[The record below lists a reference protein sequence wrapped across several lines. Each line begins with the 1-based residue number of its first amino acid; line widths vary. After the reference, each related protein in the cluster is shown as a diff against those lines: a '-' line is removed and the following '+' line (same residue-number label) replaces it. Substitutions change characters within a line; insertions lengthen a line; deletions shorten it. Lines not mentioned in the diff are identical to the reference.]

1 MTGPVPFPTQ
11 FGGGAIMDPGLGAT
25 LASSVAQVLSAQ
37 QQQRENQF
45 RQQQLAQVAQ
55 QQQALQA
62 YYEGQVSI
70 QSREQTAREGELSAK
85 RMAMAQVGSAQARAM
100 GLGGPPVQQTS
111 PGQAPV
117 GNETVNPNAGNMTQG
132 MGGIAGQEPG
142 PFQQVLS
149 GGANALGGAASGEQ
163 ALSSIFTGVAP
174 ENMPDAVAAVQAV
187 QPKPPELPVSAK
199 EFQFMQHLNSLDPA
213 AAQFFYEN
221 WVKKQPG
228 VVVNTGDKVETAYG
242 TEMAK
247 SDVQAQ
253 AKMVDESKTAAASFP
268 AMAEAYK
275 LVDKSFT
282 GFGANAILGLSRAA
296 NATGFKPTGDK
307 VADTQ
312 TMVKLLRD
320 GVIAQLQTRALGS
333 GTAVSD
339 ADRVFMERQAGADI
353 TVDPTTI
360 KRIIRINVGTAIER
374 MVTVKKE
381 LEQAK
386 IDHPES
392 ARILDGKIK
401 MIESRMKP
409 IWDQYQNMLG
419 DEAKMD
425 ATTRMQ
431 AGSSGD
437 QLFPARQP

>member
-1 MTGPVPFPTQ
+1 
-11 FGGGAIMDPGLGAT
+11 
-25 LASSVAQVLSAQ
+25 
-37 QQQRENQF
+37 
-45 RQQQLAQVAQ
+45 
-55 QQQALQA
+55 
-62 YYEGQVSI
+62 
-70 QSREQTAREGELSAK
+70 
-85 RMAMAQVGSAQARAM
+85 VGRRRW
-100 GLGGPPVQQTS
+100 G
-111 PGQAPV
+111 
-117 GNETVNPNAGNMTQG
+117 
-132 MGGIAGQEPG
+132 
-142 PFQQVLS
+142 
-149 GGANALGGAASGEQ
+149 ASGEQ

-174 ENMPDAVAAVQAV
+174 ENMPAAVEAVQAV

-199 EFQFMQHLNSLDPA
+199 EFQFMQQLPPELA
-213 AAQFFYEN
+213 KFFYDN

-247 SDVQAQ
+247 TDVQAQ

-282 GFGANAILGLSRAA
+282 GFGANALLGLSRAA

-374 MVTVKKE
+374 MVTAKLE

-401 MIESRMKP
+401 AIESRMKP

-419 DEAKMD
+419 DDSEDGRQSQD
-425 ATTRMQ
+425 AGRLL
-431 AGSSGD
+431 G
-437 QLFPARQP
+437 